1 MFIYSIRASSVKFF
15 GALALSLITLLVLI
29 AVIPGGGDV
38 TADADASGKTIV
50 YTGVKNSGDGAEFLA
65 QFGWVVS
72 DCTESEQIT
81 VPAEFDV
88 VEDNDFDVI
97 RTKHFVVKPMTSDE
111 AILQMNLLGHS
122 FYVFRNIE
130 TNNVCVVYHRNNGG
144 YGLIETEE

>member
-72 DCTESEQIT
+72 DCTGSEQIT